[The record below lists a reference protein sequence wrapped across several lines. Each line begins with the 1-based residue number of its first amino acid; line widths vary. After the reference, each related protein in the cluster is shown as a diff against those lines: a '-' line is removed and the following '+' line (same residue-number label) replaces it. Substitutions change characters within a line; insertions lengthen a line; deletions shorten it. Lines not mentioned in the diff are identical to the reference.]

1 MIKQSKTGWRSSLQ
15 PGHDDISRKFLRER
29 IQTTMSTFQLHIVS
43 VILNHTCHLCLTIAL
58 AFSINVHADNLPKD
72 NIVSQDTNLPA
83 IAECKNEIIPEKKLK
98 TIKLSDQNQSQSTPQ
113 EYKGDFKCLSTV
125 KNVYSDWKRGKAL
138 LVDIRD
144 VKLYNKNKIP
154 NSINLPLYMLK
165 VKNSLQNRPL
175 VLVNKGT
182 QLAILEQSCQAL
194 KEKGFKQIAVL
205 QDGLKA
211 WSDAGYPI
219 TGDKMAIQGFSDLTP
234 AELIGI
240 INERDWVFIDLDHSS
255 KALRHLISVSS
266 VIEYSEDLASLREE
280 LAAFKATRKSGEITG
295 FLVISQ
301 DGRQNGIIK
310 KQFQDF
316 GIKDVYYLSGG
327 VSGFKRFAQKH
338 AAQVERLRKGFQ
350 VRMGCNG

>member
-1 MIKQSKTGWRSSLQ
+1 M
-15 PGHDDISRKFLRER
+15 P
-29 IQTTMSTFQLHIVS
+29 TFQLHIVS
-43 VILNHTCHLCLTIAL
+43 VILKHTCHLCLTIAL
-58 AFSINVHADNLPKD
+58 AFSINVHADSLPQNNL
-72 NIVSQDTNLPA
+72 VRQDTNIPA
-83 IAECKNEIIPEKKLK
+83 IAECKNEIIPEKTLK
-98 TIKLSDQNQSQSTPQ
+98 TIKLSDQNQSQSQSTPQ
-113 EYKGDFKCLSTV
+113 VYKGDFKCLSTV

-165 VKNSLQNRPL
+165 VNNSLQNRPL

-211 WSDAGYPI
+211 WSDAVYPI
-219 TGDKMAIQGFSDLTP
+219 TGDKLAIQGFSDLTP
-234 AELIGI
+234 AELMGI

-255 KALRHLISVSS
+255 KTLRHLISVPS

-280 LAAFKATRKSGEITG
+280 LAAFKATRKSGVITG

>member
-1 MIKQSKTGWRSSLQ
+1 M
-15 PGHDDISRKFLRER
+15 P
-29 IQTTMSTFQLHIVS
+29 TFHFHIVP
-43 VILNHTCHLCLTIAL
+43 VILKHTCHLCLTIAL
-58 AFSINVHADNLPKD
+58 AFSINVHADSLPQN
-72 NIVSQDTNLPA
+72 NIVRQDTNIPA
-83 IAECKNEIIPEKKLK
+83 IAECKNEIIPDKTLK
-98 TIKLSDQNQSQSTPQ
+98 TIKLSDQNQSQSTPK

-125 KNVYSDWKRGKAL
+125 KNVHSDWKRGKAL

-234 AELIGI
+234 AELMGI

-255 KALRHLISVSS
+255 KALRHLISVPS
-266 VIEYSEDLASLREE
+266 VIEYSEDLASLSEE
-280 LAAFKATRKSGEITG
+280 LAAFKATRKPGVITG

-310 KQFQDF
+310 KRFQDF

-327 VSGFKRFAQKH
+327 VSEFKRFAQTH

>member
-1 MIKQSKTGWRSSLQ
+1 
-15 PGHDDISRKFLRER
+15 
-29 IQTTMSTFQLHIVS
+29 MSTFQLHSIP
-43 VILNHTCHLCLTIAL
+43 VILRNVCHHCLTISL
-58 AFSINVHADNLPKD
+58 AFSIHVHADSLPQNNL
-72 NIVSQDTNLPA
+72 VSQDTNIPA
-83 IAECKNEIIPEKKLK
+83 IAECKNEITPENKLK
-98 TIKLSDQNQSQSTPQ
+98 TIERSDQNQSQSQLTPR
-113 EYKGDFKCLSTV
+113 EYKVDFNCLSTV
-125 KNVYSDWKRGKAL
+125 KNVYRDWKQGKAL
-138 LVDIRD
+138 LVDVRD
-144 VKLYNKNKIP
+144 VNFYNKNKIP
-154 NSINLPLYMLK
+154 NSINLPVFRLK

-182 QLAILEQSCQAL
+182 QLATLEQSCQAL

-219 TGDKMAIQGFSDLTP
+219 TGDKIAIQGFSDLTP
-234 AELIGI
+234 AELVNI
-240 INERDWVFIDLDHSS
+240 ITERDWVFIDLDHSS
-255 KALRHLISVSS
+255 KALRNLLSVSS
-266 VIEYSEDLASLREE
+266 VIEYSEDLVSLSEQ
-280 LAAFKATRKSGEITG
+280 LAAFTATRKPGVITG

-301 DGRQNGIIK
+301 DGRQNRIIK
-310 KQFQDF
+310 NQFQDF